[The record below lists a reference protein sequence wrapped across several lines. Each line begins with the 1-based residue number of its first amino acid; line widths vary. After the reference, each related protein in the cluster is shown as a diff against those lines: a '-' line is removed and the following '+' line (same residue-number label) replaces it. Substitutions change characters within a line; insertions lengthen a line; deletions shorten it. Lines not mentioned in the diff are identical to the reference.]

1 MRVVAERNATT
12 FTQTVIVIGFP
23 PNSFVANVSCGAEAA
38 RKELDTAHDERRWAK
53 FTSPAPLAQMSNRP
67 ILIAPH
73 KLGDV
78 IAVFEQEVEIPAA
91 LRAQASGISLPGTGT
106 PVR

>member
-1 MRVVAERNATT
+1 MAKGDTH
-12 FTQTVIVIGFP
+12 FTQSVIVVGYP
-23 PNSFVANVSCGAEAA
+23 PAQFICTVACGADAA

-53 FTSPAPLAQMSNRP
+53 FTSPTPLEGMKARP
-67 ILIAPH
+67 IFIAPS

-78 IAVFEQEVEIPAA
+78 VAVFEQEVEIPAE
-91 LRAQASGISLPGTGT
+91 LRARASGITLPGTGT

>member
-1 MRVVAERNATT
+1 MAKGDTH

-23 PNSFVANVSCGAEAA
+23 PNTFTATASCGAEAA
-38 RKELDTAHDERRWAK
+38 RKELDAAHDERRWAR
-53 FTSPAPLAQMSNRP
+53 FTSPTPLEGMKARP
-67 ILIAPH
+67 IFIAPH

-78 IAVFEQEVEIPAA
+78 IAVFEQEVEIPAE
-91 LRAQASGISLPGTGT
+91 LRARASGITLPGTGQ